1 MEPQSIFDLSAQEF
15 EGAIAE
21 LGLPQSEADQ
31 LRRQY
36 RRQNSPF
43 SGLYGLLD
51 SVRGQDAEQGR
62 VRADVL
68 PMTHPEGMTGMGA
81 LLAGEAQ
88 LALPGGLL
96 GAAEGAAMG
105 IDAPGSAYQGMI
117 PLEDMAGE
125 GLGTAGMAM
134 LGGGAVA
141 RPAGSVAPSDFGQGW
156 SDTYHWTRSEQ
167 PFSQFD
173 PDRSTSAMSQLG
185 PHVGTLEAAQA
196 RALGFPNETGQ
207 MIPLRADLRR
217 PFLNP
222 QTNQPW
228 SEMDL
233 EVFLSDMADEH
244 GVSRQEIAP
253 IMRGLLAREGYTDI
267 PYVNDVEDAGSIS
280 NIMLV
285 DRPAGS
291 DAVLRRQD
299 AAFDPARRAD
309 PSLLSA
315 NRSAPTGAVGLLAN
329 ESRAQQI
336 ARMLREG
343 RGDEITEDMLAA
355 LDANDN
361 MELADLYASGA
372 TGMDMPMD
380 YESRMARAAE
390 MGFDTGTPLYHG
402 GARDFPAFDRANRGS
417 ATNAMSARRATWMA
431 DDPGV
436 AGGYATFAEGGPVQD
451 LINRSYMA
459 EADGDFD
466 LAEDLMRQ
474 AEELEMSGASAQ
486 GGNIQELFARGNRQA
501 FDADGGRYDANEYV
515 MMDWVNEAQRGGYD
529 GLQVE
534 NFVDNPDYSD
544 WTEAM
549 HVGIFDPRNIRSR
562 FARFDPRLRNSAN
575 LLAANASPE
584 LGLLAASAPSEQ
596 EQLDQLRTYLGLL
609 AQ

>member
-68 PMTHPEGMTGMGA
+68 PLTRPEGMTGMEA

-125 GLGTAGMAM
+125 ALGTAGMAM

-141 RPAGSVAPSDFGQGW
+141 RPAGSVGMGGRVYHGGPERITAPEARQ
-156 SDTYHWTRSEQ
+156 
-167 PFSQFD
+167 D
-173 PDRSTSAMSQLG
+173 P
-185 PHVGTLEAAQA
+185 E
-196 RALGFPNETGQ
+196 
-207 MIPLRADLRR
+207 
-217 PFLNP
+217 
-222 QTNQPW
+222 
-228 SEMDL
+228 
-233 EVFLSDMADEH
+233 
-244 GVSRQEIAP
+244 
-253 IMRGLLAREGYTDI
+253 GLLPGFSVARTPDVAEMYARQRGGGFVSEFEIDPQRLNSIGEMEYYDILNELEDRFGFDEGEV
-267 PYVNDVEDAGSIS
+267 P
-280 NIMLV
+280 
-285 DRPAGS
+285 
-291 DAVLRRQD
+291 DAVALQELRDRGIN
-299 AAFDPARRAD
+299 AISYPEEEFGIRILD
-309 PSLLSA
+309 PSILRPISGDLLSA
-315 NRSAPTGAVGLLAN
+315 NRSTTTGAVGLLAN

-390 MGFDTGTPLYHG
+390 MGLLDDQYH
-402 GARDFPAFDRANRGS
+402 ATTVDFPAFLPSQTGLAGRGVYTGDS
-417 ATNAMSARRATWMA
+417 ATDVLDYARVDGDDGLNVIPVRTPPTGDYARRIDWQNLIDTDPEFPWNATV
-431 DDPGV
+431 DETV
-436 AGGYATFAEGGPVQD
+436 AGFSRA
-451 LINRSYMA
+451 
-459 EADGDFD
+459 ADT
-466 LAEDLMRQ
+466 
-474 AEELEMSGASAQ
+474 MSGWGHAGVHSQ
-486 GGNIQELFARGNRQA
+486 PGERVTF
-501 FDADGGRYDANEYV
+501 Y
-515 MMDWVNEAQRGGYD
+515 
-529 GLQVE
+529 
-534 NFVDNPDYSD
+534 
-544 WTEAM
+544 
-549 HVGIFDPRNIRSR
+549 PRNIRSR

>member
-31 LRRQY
+31 LRREY
-36 RRQNSPF
+36 RRQHSPF

-51 SVRGQDAEQGR
+51 RVRGQDAEQGR

-68 PMTHPEGMTGMGA
+68 PMTRPEGMTGMEA

-125 GLGTAGMAM
+125 ALGTAGMAM
-134 LGGGAVA
+134 LGGMAPNVGRLADFDPTTVSMAAA
-141 RPAGSVAPSDFGQGW
+141 RDGFVPDAQYTLSDFGYTQDNPGGSW
-156 SDTYHWTRSEQ
+156 LQRHQERAEQEIIDNAEGRFGRGITGSITGTLGMQQDMFLPTNRLFELPGLSGEMRRPGDPRFDALLERVREEGFDPNQAGNRVVVAVNHRGEPFLMEGNTRVAVANELGVPSVRTEVRYWNGGEGAEG
-167 PFSQFD
+167 PFS
-173 PDRSTSAMSQLG
+173 P
-185 PHVGTLEAAQA
+185 
-196 RALGFPNETGQ
+196 GQ
-207 MIPLRADLRR
+207 
-217 PFLNP
+217 
-222 QTNQPW
+222 T
-228 SEMDL
+228 
-233 EVFLSDMADEH
+233 V
-244 GVSRQEIAP
+244 EIASP
-253 IMRGLLAREGYTDI
+253 TPL
-267 PYVNDVEDAGSIS
+267 GS
-280 NIMLV
+280 
-285 DRPAGS
+285 P
-291 DAVLRRQD
+291 
-299 AAFDPARRAD
+299 
-309 PSLLSA
+309 
-315 NRSAPTGAVGLLAN
+315 

-390 MGFDTGTPLYHG
+390 MGFGGDRYHG
-402 GARDFPAFDRANRGS
+402 GNMDFQGFAGNVFTSDNPTVASTYNRGMLDAVIYPLRTRPGPLGDVTVEGGLS
-417 ATNAMSARRATWMA
+417 NWNRLDASMI
-431 DDPGV
+431 DDPSIARELDRGMPISTRDIEREAILQGRSGV
-436 AGGYATFAEGGPVQD
+436 TFRDINDLGPGFNSQQFRNLGYTPDEE
-451 LINRSYMA
+451 
-459 EADGDFD
+459 EA
-466 LAEDLMRQ
+466 LRLQ
-474 AEELEMSGASAQ
+474 YLEELSTPSEIDVRMSP
-486 GGNIQELFARGNRQA
+486 NL
-501 FDADGGRYDANEYV
+501 V
-515 MMDWVNEAQRGGYD
+515 
-529 GLQVE
+529 
-534 NFVDNPDYSD
+534 
-544 WTEAM
+544 
-549 HVGIFDPRNIRSR
+549 RSR

>member
-51 SVRGQDAEQGR
+51 RVRGQDAEQGR

-68 PMTHPEGMTGMGA
+68 PMTRPEGMTGMEA

-134 LGGGAVA
+134 LGGGAAA
-141 RPAGSVAPSDFGQGW
+141 RPAGSVGMGGRPTSEFSEYLARVNPEDRRIPAENRPNLGMGDMYGMLPANARQVGQRDGVRFYESDGNFYA
-156 SDTYHWTRSEQ
+156 TAYN
-167 PFSQFD
+167 
-173 PDRSTSAMSQLG
+173 PD
-185 PHVGTLEAAQA
+185 VGEMDVVGYAVNAGDAT
-196 RALGFPNETGQ
+196 
-207 MIPLRADLRR
+207 DL
-217 PFLNP
+217 
-222 QTNQPW
+222 QVV
-228 SEMDL
+228 SEMQGRGIGGELQYLYRRANPD
-233 EVFLSDMADEH
+233 
-244 GVSRQEIAP
+244 AP
-253 IMRGLLAREGYTDI
+253 TGGLTEAGERSLARTYERLRDEGI
-267 PYVNDVEDAGSIS
+267 
-280 NIMLV
+280 
-285 DRPAGS
+285 
-291 DAVLRRQD
+291 
-299 AAFDPARRAD
+299 
-309 PSLLSA
+309 LSA

-390 MGFDTGTPLYHG
+390 MGFGIGDLLTHG
-402 GARDFPAFDRANRGS
+402 SKRDFHGFSLDAPRSTDFGWYGQGVSLAPNDPSISNAYAMVEKEGVGQWGGRSYPVVSRGRAYEWPTS
-417 ATNAMSARRATWMA
+417 TPPAMSLEQSEEITQSLRGLGYEMSNIYAP
-431 DDPGV
+431 DDPDIWGDA
-436 AGGYATFAEGGPVQD
+436 AGSWREQTVYA
-451 LINRSYMA
+451 
-459 EADGDFD
+459 
-466 LAEDLMRQ
+466 
-474 AEELEMSGASAQ
+474 
-486 GGNIQELFARGNRQA
+486 
-501 FDADGGRYDANEYV
+501 
-515 MMDWVNEAQRGGYD
+515 
-529 GLQVE
+529 
-534 NFVDNPDYSD
+534 
-544 WTEAM
+544 
-549 HVGIFDPRNIRSR
+549 PRNIRSR

-596 EQLDQLRTYLGLL
+596 EQLDQLRAYLGLL

>member
-51 SVRGQDAEQGR
+51 SVRGQDAEQGL

-68 PMTHPEGMTGMGA
+68 PMIRPEGMTGMEA

-125 GLGTAGMAM
+125 ALGTAGMAM

-156 SDTYHWTRSEQ
+156 SDAYHWTRSGQ

-309 PSLLSA
+309 PNILAA
-315 NRSAPTGAVGLLAN
+315 NRSTPTGAVGLLAN
-329 ESRAQQI
+329 EGRTPEFQQWFGNSAVVDETGAPLVVYHATDEDFDAFDFSRLGQRTRQNATSEAAAVMAELGAWVNTRDI
-336 ARMLREG
+336 SDATASDIVLPLYSAIENPLS
-343 RGDEITEDMLAA
+343 ISFEDLW
-355 LDANDN
+355 L
-361 MELADLYASGA
+361 LAD
-372 TGMDMPMD
+372 D
-380 YESRMARAAE
+380 YESGAELRAY
-390 MGFDTGTPLYHG
+390 L
-402 GARDFPAFDRANRGS
+402 RAN
-417 ATNAMSARRATWMA
+417 
-431 DDPGV
+431 
-436 AGGYATFAEGGPVQD
+436 
-451 LINRSYMA
+451 
-459 EADGDFD
+459 
-466 LAEDLMRQ
+466 
-474 AEELEMSGASAQ
+474 
-486 GGNIQELFARGNRQA
+486 
-501 FDADGGRYDANEYV
+501 
-515 MMDWVNEAQRGGYD
+515 GYD
-529 GLQVE
+529 GLAVE
-534 NFVDNPDYSD
+534 DTEFGGTSYVAFEPSQIKSIFNPRP
-544 WTEAM
+544 TA
-549 HVGIFDPRNIRSR
+549 
-562 FARFDPRLRNSAN
+562 DPRLMYQ
-575 LLAANASPE
+575 NASPE